1 MSCTMTSGIAR
12 LSRLALVCAAAITAG
27 SVSAYAA
34 TDTSRLPRLAGA
46 KVLYAS
52 PGSTIFTSTD
62 PLPRTFEQI
71 ITALVSEG
79 WQPYESPT
87 ASTDSNPT
95 LRILALRKG
104 ADALSLFITVA
115 PAQGNATSVT
125 YTNVVLANDLPF
137 PKDATAIKFD
147 PDKPFLSLATTQ
159 SVEASLDYFRDELR
173 QRGWS
178 LWSTKD
184 NARQPAG
191 GPSGEITQNGGHAY
205 YVREDKRPL
214 LLTLEKRKD
223 DTGLDVQIKAIP
235 AELLVRQSQREPEP
249 AKPPQR
255 DPAAEEAAAKAQQQF
270 AQSNKAIDD
279 QISKLTETILKDA
292 LSDIRGG
299 KPKAEPQRAAAGG
312 PPLTSLPDRS
322 EPIPLPLS
330 SEEIDFDGA
339 RGRLEFYNA
348 ASVGQVAD
356 YYRGALK
363 PLGWQEKRTPI
374 NRENMVALTFSNGA
388 KDLSITVMR
397 MGQRS
402 KVMADGSALK
412 IATAAV
418 DNKKPEQAS
427 TSDTTPE
434 PVLEAEDRNGLP
446 VPNKRSS
453 VGSTKSLFRYEVN
466 ATVPARVDTVLAFYR
481 RELGK
486 REDWKELPQG
496 STVTPDKVRLA
507 YATANGPAE
516 LVLERKSSDT
526 VATLAIRK
534 QAEAEKAGL
543 LPKAGQVKL
552 LFGNMIDKEAIITIG
567 KQTVKVGGGVGG
579 KKPDGPSIELPPG
592 KHNYVLKIGGKQVE
606 TETIE
611 IAAGDIWGMMVGPG
625 GALAVQMY

>member
-1 MSCTMTSGIAR
+1 MSCTMTTGIAR
-12 LSRLALVCAAAITAG
+12 LSRLALVCAAAVTAG
-27 SVSAYAA
+27 SLSAYAA
-34 TDTSRLPRLAGA
+34 TDTTRLPRLAGA

-52 PGSTIFTSTD
+52 PSSTIFTSAD
-62 PLPRTFEQI
+62 PVQRAYEQV
-71 ITALVSEG
+71 ITTLVSEG

-87 ASTDSNPT
+87 ASTTNNPT

-104 ADALSLFITVA
+104 KDALSLFMTVA
-115 PAQGNATSVT
+115 PAQGNATSIT
-125 YTNVVLANDLPF
+125 YTDVVLANDLPF

-147 PDKPFLSLATTQ
+147 PDKPFLSLTTTQ
-159 SVEASLDYFRDELR
+159 TVEASLDYFRNELR
-173 QRGWS
+173 QRGWA
-178 LWSTKD
+178 LWSVKD

-191 GPSGEITQNGGHAY
+191 GPSGEITQNGAHAY
-205 YVREDKRPL
+205 YVREDKGPL
-214 LLTLEKRKD
+214 LLTLQKRTD
-223 DTGLDVQIKAIP
+223 DTGLDLQIKTIP
-235 AELLVRQSQREPEP
+235 AELLAKLNRRDPEP

-255 DPAAEEAAAKAQQQF
+255 DLAAEEAAAKAQQQF

-299 KPKAEPQRAAAGG
+299 KPKAEPQRATSTG
-312 PPLTSLPDRS
+312 PTLASLPDRS
-322 EPIPLPLS
+322 EPIPLPVS
-330 SEEIDFDGA
+330 SEEIDFDGE
-339 RGRLEFYNA
+339 RGRLEFYNT

-402 KVMADGSALK
+402 KVMADGSVLK
-412 IATAAV
+412 VATAAA
-418 DNKKPEQAS
+418 DKKPEQAAAS
-427 TSDTTPE
+427 EAAPE

-446 VPNKRSS
+446 VPNKHSL

-486 REDWKELPQG
+486 RADWKELPQA
-496 STVTPDKVRLA
+496 STITPGKVKLA
-507 YATANGPAE
+507 YATADGPAE

-526 VATLAIRK
+526 IATLAIRK

-552 LFGNMIDKEAIITIG
+552 LFGNIIDKEATMTIN
-567 KQTVKVGGGVGG
+567 KQTVKIGAGAGN

-592 KHNYVLKIGGKQVE
+592 KHSYTLKIGGKQVE
-606 TETIE
+606 ADTIE
-611 IAAGDIWGMMVGPG
+611 IAAGDIWGVMIGPG
-625 GALAVQMY
+625 GALALQMY

>member
-1 MSCTMTSGIAR
+1 MSSTMTTGIAR
-12 LSRLALVCAAAITAG
+12 LSRLALVCAAAVTAG
-27 SVSAYAA
+27 SISAYAA
-34 TDTSRLPRLAGA
+34 TDTTRLPRLAGA

-52 PGSTIFTSTD
+52 PSSTIYASAD
-62 PLPRTFEQI
+62 SVQRAYEQV
-71 ITALVSEG
+71 ITALVGQG

-87 ASTDSNPT
+87 ASTSSNPT

-115 PAQGNATSVT
+115 PAQGNATSIT
-125 YTNVVLANDLPF
+125 YTDVVLANDLPF

-147 PDKPFLSLATTQ
+147 PDKPLLNLTTTQ
-159 SVEASLDYFRDELR
+159 TVEASLDYFRNELR

-178 LWSTKD
+178 LWSVKD

-191 GPSGEITQNGGHAY
+191 GPSGEITQNGAHAY
-205 YVREDKRPL
+205 YVREDKGPL
-214 LLTLEKRKD
+214 LLTLQKRTD
-223 DTGLDVQIKAIP
+223 DTGLDVQIKTIP
-235 AELLVRQSQREPEP
+235 AELLAKLNRREPEP
-249 AKPPQR
+249 PKPPQR

-299 KPKAEPQRAAAGG
+299 KPKAEPQRATSTG
-312 PPLTSLPDRS
+312 PALTSLPDRS
-322 EPIPLPLS
+322 EPIPLPVS
-330 SEEIDFDGA
+330 SEEIEFDGE
-339 RGRLEFYNA
+339 RGRLEFYNTA
-348 ASVGQVAD
+348 GVGQVAD

-374 NRENMVALTFSNGA
+374 NRENMVALTFSNGT

-402 KVMADGSALK
+402 KVMADGSVLK
-412 IATAAV
+412 IKTAAV
-418 DNKKPEQAS
+418 DQKPEQAAAAEAR
-427 TSDTTPE
+427 PE

-446 VPNKRSS
+446 VPNKHSV

-481 RELGK
+481 SELGK
-486 REDWKELPQG
+486 RADWKELPQA
-496 STVTPDKVRLA
+496 STITPDKVKLA
-507 YATANGPAE
+507 YATAEGPAE
-516 LVLERKSSDT
+516 LVLERKNSDT
-526 VATLAIRK
+526 MTTLAIRK

-543 LPKAGQVKL
+543 LPKPGQVKL
-552 LFGNMIDKEAIITIG
+552 LFGNMIDKEATMTIN
-567 KQTVKVGGGVGG
+567 KQTVKVGVGAG
-579 KKPDGPSIELPPG
+579 NKKPDGPSIDLPPG
-592 KHNYVLKIGGKQVE
+592 KHSYTLKIGGKQVE

-611 IAAGDIWGMMVGPG
+611 IAAGDIWGVMIGPG
-625 GALAVQMY
+625 GALALQMY

>member
-12 LSRLALVCAAAITAG
+12 LSRLALVCAAAVTAG
-27 SVSAYAA
+27 SISAYAA
-34 TDTSRLPRLAGA
+34 TDTTRLPRLSGA
-46 KVLYAS
+46 KVLFAS
-52 PGSTIFTSTD
+52 PSSTIYSSAD
-62 PLPRTFEQI
+62 PVQRAYEQV
-71 ITALVSEG
+71 ITALVNDG

-87 ASTDSNPT
+87 ASTTNNPT

-115 PAQGNATSVT
+115 PAQGNNATSVT
-125 YTNVVLANDLPF
+125 YTDVVLANDLPF

-147 PDKPFLSLATTQ
+147 PDKPFLSLTTTQ
-159 SVEASLDYFRDELR
+159 TVEASLDYFRDELR
-173 QRGWS
+173 KRGWS
-178 LWSTKD
+178 LWSTAN

-191 GPSGEITQNGGHAY
+191 GPSGEITQNGAHAY

-214 LLTLEKRKD
+214 LLTLQKQKD
-223 DTGLDVQIKAIP
+223 GAGLDVQIKEIP
-235 AELLVRQSQREPEP
+235 AELLAKQSRREPEP
-249 AKPPQR
+249 PKPPQR
-255 DPAAEEAAAKAQQQF
+255 DLAAEEAAAKAQQQF

-299 KPKAEPQRAAAGG
+299 KPKAEPQRAASSG
-312 PPLTSLPDRS
+312 PALTSLPDRS
-322 EPIPLPLS
+322 EPIPLPVS
-330 SEEIDFDGA
+330 SEEIDFDGE
-339 RGRLEFYNA
+339 RGRLEFYNT

-374 NRENMVALTFSNGA
+374 NRENMVALTFSNGT

-402 KVMADGSALK
+402 KVMADGSVLK
-412 IATAAV
+412 IKTAAV
-418 DNKKPEQAS
+418 DKKPEQAPVAEAG
-427 TSDTTPE
+427 PE

-446 VPNKRSS
+446 VPNKHSV

-481 RELGK
+481 SELGK
-486 REDWKELPQG
+486 RQDWKELPQA
-496 STVTPDKVRLA
+496 STITPDKVKLA
-507 YATANGPAE
+507 YATADGPAE
-516 LVLERKSSDT
+516 LVLERKNNDT
-526 VATLAIRK
+526 MTTLAIRK

-552 LFGNMIDKEAIITIG
+552 LFGNMIDKEATITIG
-567 KQTVKVGGGVGG
+567 KQTVKVGAGAGG

-606 TETIE
+606 AETIE

-625 GALAVQMY
+625 GALALQMY